1 MAIEKMSL
9 WSVEGNAKQ
18 LDAALAACCES
29 GAFQFTSPGKTR
41 GLTEQ
46 NPYREALSKLGDLA
60 ANLKVPAGERGSVEV
75 KFEAPEEFYD
85 YLERVSSRYNELSET
100 LEKTT
105 AALEEHKETGAYVK
119 HLIGLDVSFK
129 DIFTLKYI
137 KTRIGRLPAENEEKL
152 KYYTKKC
159 FVFVAFER
167 SPEYVYGIY
176 FSPNN
181 VAEFSDEIMNVL
193 GFERTRLPDYLED
206 NAENAGKKLAEVIAV
221 EEEKK
226 RKTEEELAYFADET
240 RGELSAV
247 ISKLRF
253 KCECFELR
261 QKAIVTDGKFSFS
274 GFAPTA
280 QSQKLAELLKK
291 ADENIIFD
299 ETPIERKGA
308 SDAVPVKLK
317 NNAFVRPFEMFIKMY
332 GLPCYSGF
340 DPTPYVAFTYMLM
353 FGVMF
358 GDVGQGIV
366 VSLLGLLLSKLTKN
380 ALAPIMTRLGIFS
393 ALFGC
398 VYGSVFGI
406 ETIITPIYHRENI
419 WHGVCKLLS
428 GLGIPEHPENIF
440 QAAMVI
446 LIFALIL
453 GMILIMIS
461 IIFNIT
467 KNFRAKKYGEALFS
481 VNGVSGAVIYAALL
495 FGAGGTFLFG
505 LEVFSLPYVI
515 GLIILPVVLIFLK
528 APLTAAIEHRH
539 AEFSVAEAFI
549 DILEGAITFLSN
561 TMSYLRIGGFVLSH
575 AGFMLVVSQ
584 LAGAADP
591 DSPVT
596 VGTVIT
602 YVIGNILVMGIE
614 GLLSGIQV
622 LRLEF
627 YEVFSRFYDGN
638 GRDFTPVTLDAS
650 ID

>member
-9 WSVEGNAKQ
+9 WSVEGYEEK

-29 GAFQFTSPGKTR
+29 GVFQFSSPGKTR
-41 GLTEQ
+41 GSSEQ
-46 NPYREALSKLGDLA
+46 NPYRETLSKLSDLA
-60 ANLKVPAGERGSVEV
+60 TNLGITSQNRFFGEVTY
-75 KFEAPEEFYD
+75 EAPEEFSEYSNSI
-85 YLERVSSRYNELSET
+85 SSRFSELSEA
-100 LEKTT
+100 LEKTS
-105 AALEEHKETGAYVK
+105 AALEDYKHTNAYVK
-119 HLIGLDVSFK
+119 HLVGLDVSFK
-129 DIFTLKYI
+129 DLFSLKYV

-152 KYYTKKC
+152 GYYIKKC
-159 FVFVAFER
+159 FVFVPFER

-181 VAEFSDEIMNVL
+181 VAEFSDEIMTAL

-206 NAENAGKKLAEVIAV
+206 TAENAAKKLAEVIV
-221 EEEKK
+221 SEEASKK
-226 RKTEEELAYFADET
+226 KIEEELAYFTDKVRE
-240 RGELSAV
+240 ELSAV
-247 ISKLRF
+247 LSKLRF
-253 KCECFELR
+253 KSECFELR
-261 QKAIVTDGKFSFS
+261 KKAIVSGGRFSFS

-280 QSQKLAELLKK
+280 EGKRLSELLQK
-291 ADENIIFD
+291 AGADIVCDEI
-299 ETPIERKGA
+299 PIERKNA
-308 SDAVPVKLK
+308 SDEVPVKLR
-317 NNAFVRPFEMFIKMY
+317 NNIITRPFEMFIRMY

-366 VSLLGLLLSKLTKN
+366 VSLLGLVLSRVTKN

-419 WHGVCKLLS
+419 WLGVCRLLS

-453 GMILIMIS
+453 GVFLILIS
-461 IIFNIT
+461 IIFNIV
-467 KNFRAKKYGEALFS
+467 KNFRAKKPGEALFA

-505 LEVFSLPYVI
+505 LEIFSVPYVI
-515 GLIILPVVLIFLK
+515 VLIILPVVLIFLK
-528 APLTAAIEHRH
+528 SPLTALIEHRH
-539 AEFSVAEAFI
+539 VEFSVAEAFI
-549 DILEGAITFLSN
+549 DVLEGAITFLSN

-602 YVIGNILVMGIE
+602 YIIGNLLVMGIE

-638 GRDFTPVTLDAS
+638 GRDFTPVTLDIS
-650 ID
+650 LD

>member
-1 MAIEKMSL
+1 MSL
-9 WSVEGNAKQ
+9 WSVEGCEEK

-29 GAFQFTSPGKTR
+29 GVFQFISVGKTR

-46 NPYREALSKLGDLA
+46 NPYREALSKLSDLA
-60 ANLKVPAGERGSVEV
+60 SNLKIPVQTRLFGEITYET
-75 KFEAPEEFYD
+75 PEEFYEYSD
-85 YLERVSSRYNELSET
+85 IISARFSELSET
-100 LEKTT
+100 LKKTN
-105 AALEEHKETGAYVK
+105 ADLEDYKHTSAYVK
-119 HLIGLDVSFK
+119 HLMGLDVSFK
-129 DIFTLKYI
+129 DLFSLKYI
-137 KTRIGRLPAENEEKL
+137 KTRIGRLPAENEIKL
-152 KYYTKKC
+152 GYYTKKC
-159 FVFVAFER
+159 FVFVPFER
-167 SPEYVYGIY
+167 SSDYVYGIY

-181 VAEFSDEIMNVL
+181 VAEFSDEIMNRL

-206 NAENAGKKLAEVIAV
+206 NAENAGKKLEEMIAA
-221 EEEKK
+221 EEESKK
-226 RKTEEELAYFADET
+226 KTEEELAYFTDKVSA
-240 RGELSAV
+240 ELSA
-247 ISKLRF
+247 ILSKLKF
-253 KCECFELR
+253 KSDCFELR
-261 QKAIVTDGKFSFS
+261 KKAIISGGKFSFS
-274 GFAPTA
+274 GFSPTA
-280 QSQKLAELLKK
+280 DGEKLSELLKK
-291 ADENIIFD
+291 AGEDIVCEVI
-299 ETPIERKGA
+299 PIEHKGA

-317 NNAFVRPFEMFIKMY
+317 NNIITRPFEMFIRMY

-353 FGVMF
+353 FGIMF

-366 VSLLGLLLSKLTKN
+366 VSLLGLLLTKLTKN
-380 ALAPIMTRLGIFS
+380 PLAPIMTRLGIFS

-419 WHGVCKLLS
+419 WHEVCKLLS

-453 GMILIMIS
+453 GAVLILIS
-461 IIFNIT
+461 IIFNII
-467 KNFRAKKYGEALFS
+467 KNFRAKKTGEALFA

-495 FGAGGTFLFG
+495 FGACGTFLFG
-505 LEVFSLPYVI
+505 LEMFSIPYVMI
-515 GLIILPVVLIFLK
+515 LMILPVVLIFLK
-528 APLTAAIEHRH
+528 APLTALIEHRH
-539 AEFSVAEAFI
+539 VEFSIAEAFI
-549 DILEGAITFLSN
+549 DVLEGAITFLSN

-584 LAGAADP
+584 LAGTADP
-591 DSPVT
+591 NAPVT

-602 YVIGNILVMGIE
+602 YIIGNLLVMGIE

-638 GRDFTPVTLDAS
+638 GRGFTPVTLDVTL
-650 ID
+650 D

>member
-9 WSVEGNAKQ
+9 WSVEGKTQ
-18 LDAALAACCES
+18 KLDAALAACCES
-29 GAFQFTSPGKTR
+29 GVFQFSSPGKTR
-41 GLTEQ
+41 GLGEQ
-46 NPYREALSKLGDLA
+46 NPYREALSKLVDLA
-60 ANLKVPAGERGSVEV
+60 SNLKISAKNLPFDEV
-75 KFEAPEEFYD
+75 SFEMPEEFFEYSEN
-85 YLERVSSRYNELSET
+85 LSSRFTELTEA
-100 LEKTT
+100 LEKTN
-105 AALEEHKETGAYVK
+105 ADLEDYKHTSAYVK

-129 DIFTLKYI
+129 DLFSLKYI

-152 KYYTKKC
+152 GYYTKKC
-159 FVFVAFER
+159 FVFVPFER

-206 NAENAGKKLAEVIAV
+206 TAENAEKKLVEVISA
-221 EEEKK
+221 EEANKK
-226 RKTEEELAYFADET
+226 KIEEELAYFSDKT
-240 RGELSAV
+240 RDELSAV
-247 ISKLRF
+247 ISKLKF
-253 KCECFELR
+253 KSECFELR
-261 QKAIVTDGKFSFS
+261 NKVIVSGERFSFS
-274 GFAPTA
+274 GYAPTVE
-280 QSQKLAELLKK
+280 SNRLTELLKK
-291 ADENIIFD
+291 AGEDIVCDEI
-299 ETPIERKGA
+299 PIERKGA
-308 SDAVPVKLK
+308 SDEIPVKLK
-317 NNAFVRPFEMFIKMY
+317 NNVITRPFEMFIRMY

-353 FGVMF
+353 FGIMF
-358 GDVGQGIV
+358 GDVGQGLL
-366 VSLLGLLLSKLTKN
+366 VSLLGFVLSRFTKN
-380 ALAPIMTRLGIFS
+380 GLAPIMTRLGVFS

-453 GMILIMIS
+453 GVILILIS
-461 IIFNIT
+461 IILNIV
-467 KNFRAKKYGEALFS
+467 KNFHAKKYGEALFA
-481 VNGVSGAVIYAALL
+481 VNGVSGAVIYTALL
-495 FGAGGTFLFG
+495 FGAGATFLFG
-505 LEVFSLPYVI
+505 VEVFSLPYVLI
-515 GLIILPVVLIFLK
+515 LIIVPVVLIFFK
-528 APLTAAIEHRH
+528 HPLMGLIEHRH
-539 AEFSVAEAFI
+539 VEFSVAEAFI

-584 LAGAADP
+584 LAGAAEP

-602 YVIGNILVMGIE
+602 YIIGNLLVMGIE

-627 YEVFSRFYDGN
+627 YEVFSRFYEGN
-638 GRDFTPVTLDAS
+638 GKDFSPVTLDVS
-650 ID
+650 VD